1 MGKETEQ
8 MPGNSEIKT
17 VIFSKEIQISD
28 KQSDTEKILRE
39 KIEDMHYF
47 LNKQINVLEDTVSL
61 ERTFYKK
68 RDNKG
73 PA

>member
-1 MGKETEQ
+1 M
-8 MPGNSEIKT
+8 
-17 VIFSKEIQISD
+17 
-28 KQSDTEKILRE
+28 E